1 MERPR
6 TPNGQLVLV
15 VDDQPFFT
23 TFLHDKFTRLGY
35 GVVAV
40 RDGAE
45 ALAFVRQVGPPLV
58 IVLDLL
64 MPRVGGQ
71 ELLLELA
78 RSEHARG
85 IRVVL
90 VSSSHAVEAVAKGS
104 PMVVGRL
111 QKPLDFGE
119 VASLVGR
126 AASDLMGA
134 PGPRLV
140 N

>member
-1 MERPR
+1 MEQPR

-23 TFLHDKFTRLGY
+23 TFLHDKFTQLGY
-35 GVVAV
+35 GVVGV
-40 RDGAE
+40 RDGGE

-58 IVLDLL
+58 IVLDLM
-64 MPRVGGQ
+64 MPRVSGE

-90 VSSSHAVEAVAKGS
+90 VSSSHAVEAVAEGS

-119 VASLVGR
+119 VARLVRR
-126 AASDLMGA
+126 AATDLAGTA
-134 PGPRLV
+134 GPGLLH
-140 N
+140 